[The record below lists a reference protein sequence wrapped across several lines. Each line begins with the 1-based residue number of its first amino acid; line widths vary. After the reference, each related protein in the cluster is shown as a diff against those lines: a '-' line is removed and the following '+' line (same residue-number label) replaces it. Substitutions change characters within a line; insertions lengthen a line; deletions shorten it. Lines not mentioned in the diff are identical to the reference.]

1 MWADQLVNHRK
12 YVNQAWTL
20 LVLTLVTAVFIVASL
35 LPLVDPWYQ
44 AAALLSGGQTW
55 LVGGQTCLAWLA
67 GWLAG

>member
-20 LVLTLVTAVFIVASL
+20 LVLTLVTAIFIVASL

-44 AAALLSGGQTW
+44 AAALLSGGQT
-55 LVGGQTCLAWLA
+55 CLAGRAGWLA
-67 GWLAG
+67 GWLAGR